1 MTPQAETQTKPLVL
15 CADDYAQSAGI
26 SQAIQALAQAGRLS
40 ATSAMVLSPRW
51 PEDAAALLAL
61 RGRLDVGLHLDWTSP
76 FAVAAGHGMGLG
88 AAMLRALAGGF
99 DRSRA
104 RDAIERQLDRFEAH
118 WHAAPDHVD
127 GHQHVQQFAGIREPL
142 VELLARR
149 YGARGPWLRLSRT
162 PTGTTDLKSRVI
174 AAMGANRLEKIAAT
188 AGVASAAALSGIYD
202 FDGDQARY
210 AEHMAHWLEHS
221 PAACVLM
228 CHPGKPAP
236 DASAPPDA
244 IAAARAWEWE
254 HLRSSRFADQLAAS
268 RVTLVRG
275 GRLFCRLS

>member
-1 MTPQAETQTKPLVL
+1 MTPQPATQAKPLVL

-26 SQAIQALAQAGRLS
+26 SQAIRDLAQAGRLS

-51 PEDAAALLAL
+51 PEDAAALHAL
-61 RGRLDVGLHLDWTSP
+61 RGRIDVGLHLDWTSP
-76 FAVAAGHGMGLG
+76 FALAAGHGMGLG

-99 DRSRA
+99 NRSRA
-104 RDAIERQLDRFEAH
+104 RDAIERQLDLFEAY

-142 VELLARR
+142 VELLAKR
-149 YGARGPWLRLSRT
+149 YGTRRPWLRLSRAPSG
-162 PTGTTDLKSRVI
+162 PTGLKNRVI
-174 AAMGANRLEKIAAT
+174 AAMGANHLEKIAAG
-188 AGVASAAALSGIYD
+188 AGLACAGALSGVYD

-210 AEHMAHWLEHS
+210 AQRMARWLGRS

-228 CHPGKPAP
+228 CHPGRPAP

-244 IAAARAWEWE
+244 IAAAREWEWE
-254 HLRSSRFADQLAAS
+254 HLRSSNFATQLVAS
-268 RVTLVRG
+268 HVTLVRG
-275 GRLFCRLS
+275 SHLFCSTS